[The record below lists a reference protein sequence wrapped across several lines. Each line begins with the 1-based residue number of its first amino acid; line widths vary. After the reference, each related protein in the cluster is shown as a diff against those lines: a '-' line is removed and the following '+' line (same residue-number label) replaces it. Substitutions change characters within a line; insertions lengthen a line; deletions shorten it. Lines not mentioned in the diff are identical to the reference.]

1 MEPLEVCK
9 LSKET
14 SSSPRVAVTHRP
26 IENKTKF
33 PPFSTHRSLMSVR
46 AGASIVTVVDPPE
59 DGDAFS
65 EFITHNGGGDR
76 IKVVGKPGI
85 FATHQPSECS
95 AYLATTVQRHGI
107 PCRMHGT
114 PFQVVGIPC
123 RMHSA
128 PGPWRILILVPQ

>member
-14 SSSPRVAVTHRP
+14 ASSPRVAVTHRP

-76 IKVVGKPGI
+76 IKVVGKPGN
-85 FATHQPSECS
+85 FATRKTSECGKVYHAS
-95 AYLATTVQRHGI
+95 GCTVFPASSQVYRLEARYSLPDARYTGI
-107 PCRMHGT
+107 PARSK
-114 PFQVVGIPC
+114 V
-123 RMHSA
+123 
-128 PGPWRILILVPQ
+128 